1 MAYWGLE
8 IVGLIVLI
16 ILLFIF
22 ISLPLYLTARFLDED
37 EGLLTAFGTTI
48 LLLITFSACV
58 SVFAWLGICIVG
70 LIIAIVVNLLIIK
83 VIYDTFWDKA
93 LLMWVI
99 TIIMALVISVI
110 FLFLVGISIFAI
122 LALS

>member
-1 MAYWGLE
+1 MAFWGLE

-22 ISLPLYLTARFLDED
+22 ISLPLYFTARMLDED
-37 EGLLTAFGTTI
+37 EGLLTSFGTTI

-58 SVFAWLGICIVG
+58 SFFAWLGICIVG

-93 LLMWVI
+93 LVMWII
-99 TIIMALVISVI
+99 TIIMAVVISVI
-110 FLFLVGISIFAI
+110 FMFLVGISILAI

>member
-1 MAYWGLE
+1 MAFWGLE

-37 EGLLTAFGTTI
+37 EGLLTAFGATI
-48 LLLITFSACV
+48 LLLITFSACI
-58 SVFAWLGICIVG
+58 SVFTWLGICIVG

-93 LLMWVI
+93 CVMWVI
-99 TIIMALVISVI
+99 TIIMAIVITVI
-110 FLFLVGISIFAI
+110 FAFLVSFSIWGL